1 MKTTLELP
9 DDLIRKIKIR
19 AVNENRKLKDVVAD
33 LLRRGL
39 AAEEARASEVQ
50 YRVQTPLIKG
60 GHPAPPGQ
68 ELTPDRVSEI
78 LLEQEIENLVS
89 R

>member
-9 DDLIRKIKIR
+9 DDLMRAIKIR
-19 AVNENRKLKDVVAD
+19 AVNEDRKLKDVIAE

-39 AAEEARASEVQ
+39 AEAESRPRKVVH
-50 YRVQTPLIKG
+50 RVSLPLIKG
-60 GHPAPPGQ
+60 GHPAVPGE
-68 ELTPDRVSEI
+68 ELTAERIAEI
-78 LLEQEIENLVS
+78 LVEEEAREFLG

>member
-9 DDLIRKIKIR
+9 DDLRR
-19 AVNENRKLKDVVAD
+19 AVKMRAVREDRKLKDMVAE

-39 AAEEARASEVQ
+39 AAESHDGPRRGH
-50 YRVQTPLIKG
+50 RVQLPLIRG

-68 ELTPDRVSEI
+68 ELTPERVAEI
-78 LLEQEIENLVS
+78 LLADDVPPV
-89 R
+89 